1 MKTKM
6 KKSFTYFA
14 ASVLMVLSLFSSSA
28 QSAEPIK
35 IEGTVK
41 DATQSEF
48 IPYANVEL
56 LRSGDSTL
64 VKTTVTNA
72 EGHYVIENMAIGKY
86 LLRISCLGYRKYII
100 PEFELTARQP
110 SIHFGTTSLTEE
122 SKSLDEVT
130 VRAQKL
136 TGRLEDDKLVYSI
149 SPKLVGI
156 AQSGLEL
163 LRQLPDVTVNFISDE
178 VKLAGS
184 NNIMFQVNGR
194 KVDSSYLLQLSPNL
208 IDKIEVSTN
217 PGARYDSDVNAII
230 NVILKKDITYG
241 LNSRMR
247 FQIPVSEAMLSK
259 NNISFDVYYRKF
271 RFYAGSN
278 FKFSKYHV
286 ENNNERT
293 NSLADGR
300 ASTLTQQTLSTI
312 KNNNFGFNYGID
324 WFPNE
329 KNAVSFA
336 SSIQPVVPNHT
347 NQTFNNSFGTNQEIT
362 QTTGYHALIDRNSFY
377 DYSLYYKHKFDKN
390 SHEISIE
397 NYLSN
402 GDNRHADSFSEYRWP
417 TEELFNQKNQ
427 KTGTQNRQFMIRV
440 DYTYPINEQIK
451 LAVGYNGYF
460 NRSGYNYNEAFAEFS
475 DGLNYDENRQVFY
488 SNLSLNRKNL
498 NLQIG
503 GRYESSHVKIDH
515 QTEVN
520 NRYNLWFPSAS
531 AQYKWGDKQTLRLN
545 YRKSVLRPDV
555 SQLSPIIYSDDS
567 YSQSVGN
574 TSLRQASIHRF
585 EFTHRIQVNKMAS
598 FSYIPYLTFIR
609 NDIRQV
615 VISDVDTKVLH
626 RKFINIGNDLEYG
639 LTFSASLAPFK
650 WWSINPSFT
659 YFKRELQALS
669 EYGIID
675 ASRRT
680 SFRSKLSSQ
689 WILQKNW
696 VIFTECV
703 YNAPSI
709 NIQTVNHSYYECVIG
724 FNKVVGK
731 KLNVSVFTLNPWA
744 KQLVYDSHTLT
755 MNNQRQF
762 TEESLK
768 YNYLFFIQLGYN
780 FRIGKEGKRIDRQR
794 EPEEVQNTK
803 KGIF

>member
-1 MKTKM
+1 MKTKITNN
-6 KKSFTYFA
+6 FTSLV
-14 ASVLMVLSLFSSSA
+14 ASVLMVSTLFSSPA
-28 QSAEPIK
+28 QSAEPVK

-41 DATQSEF
+41 DATRPEF

-64 VKTTVTNA
+64 VKATVTNT
-72 EGHYVIENMAIGKY
+72 EGRYVIENMTFGKY
-86 LLRISCLGYRKYII
+86 LLRISCLGYRKNII

-149 SPKLVGI
+149 NPKFVGI

-163 LRQLPDVTVNFISDE
+163 LRQLPDITVNLMSDE

-184 NNIMFQVNGR
+184 NNILFQVNGR
-194 KVDSSYLLQLSPNL
+194 KVDSSYLLQLSPSL

-241 LNSRMR
+241 LNIKMR

-259 NNISFDVYYRKF
+259 NNVSFDVYYKKF

-278 FKFSKYHV
+278 FKFGRYDQ
-286 ENNNERT
+286 ENINERNSSLPEGTT
-293 NSLADGR
+293 N
-300 ASTLTQQTLSTI
+300 TLTQRAKSTI
-312 KNNNFGFNYGID
+312 KNNNIGFNYGID
-324 WFPNE
+324 WFPDE
-329 KNAVSFA
+329 KNALSFA
-336 SSIQPVVPNHT
+336 SSFQPVLPNHT
-347 NQTFNNSFGTNQEIT
+347 NQTSNNSFGTNQEIT
-362 QTTGYHALIDRNSFY
+362 QSTGYHSLIDRNLFY
-377 DYSLYYKHKFDKN
+377 DYSLYYKHKFAKK

-402 GDNRHADSFSEYRWP
+402 GDNRHADAYSEYRWP
-417 TEELFNQKNQ
+417 TEELLNQKNQ
-427 KTGTQNRQFMIRV
+427 QTGTKNRQFMIRV

-451 LAVGYNGYF
+451 LAAGYNGYF
-460 NRSGYNYNEAFAEFS
+460 NRSRYNYNETITEFS
-475 DGLNYDENRQVFY
+475 DGLNYDENRQVIY
-488 SNLSLNRKNL
+488 SNLSVNRKNL
-498 NLQIG
+498 YLQIG
-503 GRYESSHVKIDH
+503 GRYEFSDVKINH
-515 QTEVN
+515 QTAVN

-531 AQYKWGDKQTLRLN
+531 VQYKWGDKQTLRLN

-555 SQLSPIIYSDDS
+555 SQLSPITYSDDS

-574 TSLRQASIHRF
+574 TALQHASIHRF
-585 EFTHRIQVNKMAS
+585 EFTHRIQANKMTS

-615 VISDVDTKVLH
+615 VISDVDTKILH
-626 RKFINIGNDLEYG
+626 REFINIGNDLEYG

-650 WWSINPSFT
+650 WWSISPSFT
-659 YFKRELQALS
+659 YFRRELQALP
-669 EYGIID
+669 EYGVINV
-675 ASRRT
+675 SRRT

-689 WILQKNW
+689 WILPKTW
-696 VIFTECV
+696 VIFAECV

-744 KQLVYDSHTLT
+744 KHLVYDSRTLT

-762 TEESLK
+762 TEESFK

-780 FRIGKEGKRIDRQR
+780 FRIGKEGKQISRQR
-794 EPEEVQNTK
+794 EPEEAPNTK